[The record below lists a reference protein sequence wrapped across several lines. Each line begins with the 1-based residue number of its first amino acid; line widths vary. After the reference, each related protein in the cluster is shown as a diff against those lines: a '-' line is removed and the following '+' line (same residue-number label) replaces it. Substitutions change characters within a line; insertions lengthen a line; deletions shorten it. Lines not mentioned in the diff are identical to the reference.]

1 MVPKKKIQD
10 YTADAM
16 REAMDDVQLNNLSI
30 RCSAKL
36 HNIPESTL
44 RGRLSDPRG
53 VNVRMGGPTIFTP
66 NQEAR
71 LAQHCNY
78 MADRGYGY
86 ARWQILEIA
95 GNMSKAK
102 GMNFKLTKH
111 WFYGFLK
118 INPQAKMVN
127 PKKREKVRS
136 FITPAIVTSYFTE
149 LKQVLER
156 YNLMNQPGK
165 VWNVDE
171 SGISLD
177 HTPPKVLSRCGYQ
190 RTVSHLEG
198 QAQRHL

>member
-16 REAMDDVQLNNLSI
+16 REAIDDAQLNILSI
-30 RCSAKL
+30 RGSAKL

>member
-1 MVPKKKIQD
+1 MVPKKKIQN

-30 RCSAKL
+30 RGSAKL

-53 VNVRMGGPTIFTP
+53 VNVMMGGPTIFTP

-71 LAQHCNY
+71 LAQHCIY

-118 INPQAKMVN
+118 RNPQVKMVN
-127 PKKREKVRS
+127 PKKRES
-136 FITPAIVTSYFTE
+136 QEFHNTSNSNFILHRTQTGIRAVQF
-149 LKQVLER
+149 
-156 YNLMNQPGK
+156 
-165 VWNVDE
+165 DE
-171 SGISLD
+171 S
-177 HTPPKVLSRCGYQ
+177 TW
-190 RTVSHLEG
+190 
-198 QAQRHL
+198 